1 MAVAPQTTLPSRSK
15 YGASISKP
23 FLGIRVVVFA
33 FLGVGP
39 HSVKYLA
46 EYGAEVIK
54 IEPQS
59 GDSLRNLI
67 INGRM
72 PIGPENYCW
81 ELTSRN
87 KKSISLN
94 LKDAKAQ
101 NILLDLVKEADVFIT
116 NMPFP
121 IRKKLKI
128 TAEDI
133 MPHNERIIYA
143 SLTGYGEV
151 GPDAD
156 RTAYDSMAWWARS
169 GLMDFVRPSNNSPV
183 AWSTPGMGDHPT
195 GMALYGAI
203 MTALYKRERTG
214 GGSEVSTSLM
224 SNGAWAN
231 GVFIQAALMDVEFPD
246 RPEPLPRHPFYDFY
260 TTKDEREFAL
270 GMINSRI
277 EWPKLADILDRKD
290 WIDRELFDF
299 ENPFDNADILRAEL
313 SDEFKNR
320 KLKEVDDLLRNSAV
334 TYGVLGRTT
343 DHREDSQFLET
354 ETLVPLEHESF
365 EDLYTVNSPFNI
377 VGENK
382 INFSRAPKIGEHTEQ
397 VLTEMGYERSDL
409 EELKSE
415 NSIYWPEKK
424 G

>member
-1 MAVAPQTTLPSRSK
+1 MNTKSDHLLEGIKVIDAASFIAGPSAATIMSD
-15 YGASISKP
+15 
-23 FLGIRVVVFA
+23 
-33 FLGVGP
+33 
-39 HSVKYLA
+39 
-46 EYGAEVIK
+46 YGAEVIK

-72 PIGPENYCW
+72 PIGPEDYCW

-94 LKDAKAQ
+94 LKDLKAQ

-128 TAEDI
+128 TAKDI

-203 MTALYKRERTG
+203 MTALFKRERTG
-214 GGSEVSTSLM
+214 KGSEVSTSLM

-290 WIDRELFDF
+290 WIDRGLFDF

-320 KLKEVDDLLRNSAV
+320 KLKEVDELLRNSAV

-365 EDLYTVNSPFNI
+365 ENLYTVNSPFHI
-377 VGENK
+377 VGEKK

-397 VLTEMGYERSDL
+397 VLAKMGYERSDL
-409 EELKSE
+409 EKLKNE

>member
-1 MAVAPQTTLPSRSK
+1 MNAKSDHLLEGIKVIDAASFIAGPSAATIMSD
-15 YGASISKP
+15 
-23 FLGIRVVVFA
+23 
-33 FLGVGP
+33 
-39 HSVKYLA
+39 
-46 EYGAEVIK
+46 YGAEVIK

-320 KLKEVDDLLRNSAV
+320 KLKEVDELLRNSAV

-409 EELKSE
+409 EELKNE

>member
-1 MAVAPQTTLPSRSK
+1 MEKENKDPLLKGLKVIDAASFIAGPSAATIMSD
-15 YGASISKP
+15 
-23 FLGIRVVVFA
+23 
-33 FLGVGP
+33 
-39 HSVKYLA
+39 
-46 EYGAEVIK
+46 YGAEVIK
-54 IEPQS
+54 IEPES

-67 INGRM
+67 SNGRM
-72 PIGPENYCW
+72 PEGPENYCW

-94 LKDAKAQ
+94 LKDQEAHK
-101 NILLDLVKEADVFIT
+101 ILINLVKEADVFIT

-121 IRKKLKI
+121 VRKKLNI
-128 TAEDI
+128 TVEDI
-133 MPHNERIIYA
+133 RPHNPSLIYA

-169 GLMDFVRPSNNSPV
+169 GLMDFVRPSNSHPV

-214 GGSEVSTSLM
+214 KGSEVSTSLM
-224 SNGAWAN
+224 ANGAWAN
-231 GVFIQAALMDVEFPD
+231 GVFIQAALMNIEFPE

-260 TTKDEREFAL
+260 STKDNREFAL

-277 EWPKLADILDRKD
+277 EWPKLISILNRTD
-290 WIDRELFDF
+290 WETRELFSFDD
-299 ENPFDNADILRAEL
+299 PFANADTIRTEL
-313 SDEFKNR
+313 SEEFKSRDLN
-320 KLKEVDDLLRNSAV
+320 VIDNLLRDSGV

-343 DHREDSQFLET
+343 DHAHDKQFLET

-365 EDLYTVNSPFNI
+365 ENLMTINSPFRI
-377 VGENK
+377 EEEEKVE
-382 INFSRAPKIGEHTEQ
+382 FSRAPKVGEHTKE
-397 VLTEMGYERSDL
+397 VLKAMGFKDIDL
-409 EELKSE
+409 EELK
-415 NSIYWPEKK
+415 NNKSIFWSDI
-424 G
+424 

>member
-1 MAVAPQTTLPSRSK
+1 MSIRSDHLLEGIKVIDAASFIAGPSAATIMSD
-15 YGASISKP
+15 
-23 FLGIRVVVFA
+23 
-33 FLGVGP
+33 
-39 HSVKYLA
+39 
-46 EYGAEVIK
+46 YGAEVIK

-67 INGRM
+67 VNGRM
-72 PIGPENYCW
+72 PEGSEDYCW

-94 LKDAKAQ
+94 LKDLKAQ
-101 NILLDLVKEADVFIT
+101 KILIDLVKEADVFIT

-121 IRKKLKI
+121 IRTKLKI

-133 MPHNERIIYA
+133 MPHNEKIIYA

-214 GGSEVSTSLM
+214 KGSEVSTSLM
-224 SNGAWAN
+224 ANGAWAN
-231 GVFIQAALMDVEFPD
+231 GVFIQAALMDVEFPE

-260 TTKDEREFAL
+260 TTKDKREFAL

-290 WIDRELFDF
+290 WIDRDLFDF
-299 ENPFDNADILRAEL
+299 GNPFENADLLRSEL
-313 SDEFKNR
+313 SDEFKIR
-320 KLKEVDDLLRNSAV
+320 SLKEIDELLRNSGV

-343 DHREDSQFLET
+343 DHREDLQFLET
-354 ETLVPLEHESF
+354 ETLVPLDHESF
-365 EDLYTVNSPFNI
+365 DKLYTVNSPFHI
-377 VGENK
+377 QGEKK
-382 INFSRAPKIGEHTEQ
+382 INFSRAPKIGEHTKQ
-397 VLTEMGYERSDL
+397 VLELLGYGESEL
-409 EELKSE
+409 EKLKKE
-415 NSIYWPEKK
+415 NSIYWPEK
-424 G
+424 

>member
-1 MAVAPQTTLPSRSK
+1 MEKENKDPLLKGLKVIDAASFIAGPSAATIMSD
-15 YGASISKP
+15 
-23 FLGIRVVVFA
+23 
-33 FLGVGP
+33 
-39 HSVKYLA
+39 
-46 EYGAEVIK
+46 YGAEVIK
-54 IEPQS
+54 IEPES

-67 INGRM
+67 SNGRM
-72 PIGPENYCW
+72 PEGPENYCW

-94 LKDAKAQ
+94 LKDQEAHK
-101 NILLDLVKEADVFIT
+101 ILINLVKEADVFIT

-121 IRKKLKI
+121 VRKKLNI
-128 TAEDI
+128 TVEDI
-133 MPHNERIIYA
+133 RPHNPSLIYA

-169 GLMDFVRPSNNSPV
+169 GLMDFVRPSNSHPV

-214 GGSEVSTSLM
+214 EGSEVSTSLM
-224 SNGAWAN
+224 ANGAWAN
-231 GVFIQAALMDVEFPD
+231 GVFIQAALMNIEFPE

-260 TTKDEREFAL
+260 ATKDNREFAL

-277 EWPKLADILDRKD
+277 EWPKLISILNRTD
-290 WIDRELFDF
+290 WETRGLFSFDD
-299 ENPFDNADILRAEL
+299 PFANADTIRTEL
-313 SDEFKNR
+313 SEEFKSRDLN
-320 KLKEVDDLLRNSAV
+320 VIDNLLRDSGV

-343 DHREDSQFLET
+343 DHAHDKQFLET

-365 EDLYTVNSPFNI
+365 KNLMTINSPFRI
-377 VGENK
+377 EEEEKVE
-382 INFSRAPKIGEHTEQ
+382 FSRAPKVGEHTKE
-397 VLTEMGYERSDL
+397 VLREMGFKDTDL
-409 EELKSE
+409 EELK
-415 NSIYWPEKK
+415 NNKSIFWSDI
-424 G
+424 

>member
-1 MAVAPQTTLPSRSK
+1 MSIRSDHLLEGIKVIDAASFIAGPSAATIMSD
-15 YGASISKP
+15 
-23 FLGIRVVVFA
+23 
-33 FLGVGP
+33 
-39 HSVKYLA
+39 
-46 EYGAEVIK
+46 YGAEVIK

-67 INGRM
+67 VNGRM
-72 PIGPENYCW
+72 PEGSENYCW

-94 LKDAKAQ
+94 LKDLKAQ
-101 NILLDLVKEADVFIT
+101 KILIDLVKEADVFIT

-121 IRKKLKI
+121 VRTKLKI

-133 MPHNERIIYA
+133 MPHNEKIIYA

-214 GGSEVSTSLM
+214 KGSEVSTSLM
-224 SNGAWAN
+224 ANGAWAN
-231 GVFIQAALMDVEFPD
+231 GVFIQAALMDVEFPE

-260 TTKDEREFAL
+260 ATKDEREFAL

-290 WIDRELFDF
+290 WIDRDLFDF
-299 ENPFDNADILRAEL
+299 GNPFENADLLRSEL
-313 SDEFKNR
+313 SDEFKIR
-320 KLKEVDDLLRNSAV
+320 SLKEIDELLRNSGV

-343 DHREDSQFLET
+343 DHREDLQFLET
-354 ETLVPLEHESF
+354 ETLVPLDHESF
-365 EDLYTVNSPFNI
+365 DKLYTVNSPFHI
-377 VGENK
+377 QGEKK
-382 INFSRAPKIGEHTEQ
+382 INFSRAPKIGEHTKQ
-397 VLTEMGYERSDL
+397 VLELLGYGESEL
-409 EELKSE
+409 EKLKKE
-415 NSIYWPEKK
+415 NSIYWPEK
-424 G
+424 

>member
-1 MAVAPQTTLPSRSK
+1 MEKENKDPLLKGLKVIDAASFIAGPSAATIMSD
-15 YGASISKP
+15 
-23 FLGIRVVVFA
+23 
-33 FLGVGP
+33 
-39 HSVKYLA
+39 
-46 EYGAEVIK
+46 YGAEVIK
-54 IEPQS
+54 IEPES

-67 INGRM
+67 SNGRM
-72 PIGPENYCW
+72 PEGPENYCW

-94 LKDAKAQ
+94 LKDQEAHK
-101 NILLDLVKEADVFIT
+101 ILINLVKEADVFIT

-121 IRKKLKI
+121 VRKKLNI
-128 TAEDI
+128 TVEDI
-133 MPHNERIIYA
+133 RPHNPSLIYA

-169 GLMDFVRPSNNSPV
+169 GLMDFVRPSNSHPV

-214 GGSEVSTSLM
+214 EGSEVSTSLM
-224 SNGAWAN
+224 ANGAWAN
-231 GVFIQAALMDVEFPD
+231 GVFIQAALMNIEFPE

-260 TTKDEREFAL
+260 STKDNREFAL

-277 EWPKLADILDRKD
+277 EWPKLISILNRTD
-290 WIDRELFDF
+290 WETRELFSFDD
-299 ENPFDNADILRAEL
+299 PFANADTIRTEL
-313 SDEFKNR
+313 SEEFKSRDLN
-320 KLKEVDDLLRNSAV
+320 VIDNLLRDSGV

-343 DHREDSQFLET
+343 DHAHDKQFLET

-365 EDLYTVNSPFNI
+365 ENLMTINSPFRI
-377 VGENK
+377 EEEEKVE
-382 INFSRAPKIGEHTEQ
+382 FSRAPKVGEHTKE
-397 VLTEMGYERSDL
+397 VLKEMGFKDTDL
-409 EELKSE
+409 EELK
-415 NSIYWPEKK
+415 NNKSICWSDI
-424 G
+424 

>member
-1 MAVAPQTTLPSRSK
+1 LSIRSDHLLEGIKVIDAASFIAGPSAATIMSD
-15 YGASISKP
+15 
-23 FLGIRVVVFA
+23 
-33 FLGVGP
+33 
-39 HSVKYLA
+39 
-46 EYGAEVIK
+46 YGAEVIK

-67 INGRM
+67 VNGRM
-72 PIGPENYCW
+72 PEGSEDYCW

-94 LKDAKAQ
+94 LKDLKAQ
-101 NILLDLVKEADVFIT
+101 KILIDLVKEADVFIT

-121 IRKKLKI
+121 IRTKLKI

-133 MPHNERIIYA
+133 MPHNEKIIYA

-214 GGSEVSTSLM
+214 KGSEVSTSLM
-224 SNGAWAN
+224 ANGAWAN
-231 GVFIQAALMDVEFPD
+231 GVFIQAALMDVEFPE

-290 WIDRELFDF
+290 WIDRDLFDF
-299 ENPFDNADILRAEL
+299 GNPFENADLLRSEL
-313 SDEFKNR
+313 SDEFKIR
-320 KLKEVDDLLRNSAV
+320 SLKEIDELLRNSGV

-343 DHREDSQFLET
+343 DHREDLQFLET
-354 ETLVPLEHESF
+354 ETLVPLDHESF
-365 EDLYTVNSPFNI
+365 DKLYTVNSPFHI
-377 VGENK
+377 QGEKK
-382 INFSRAPKIGEHTEQ
+382 INFSRAPKIGEHTKQ
-397 VLTEMGYERSDL
+397 VLELLGYGESEL
-409 EELKSE
+409 EKLKKE
-415 NSIYWPEKK
+415 NSIYWPEK
-424 G
+424 

>member
-1 MAVAPQTTLPSRSK
+1 MEKENKDPLLKGLKVIDAASFIAGPSAATIMSD
-15 YGASISKP
+15 
-23 FLGIRVVVFA
+23 
-33 FLGVGP
+33 
-39 HSVKYLA
+39 
-46 EYGAEVIK
+46 YGAEVIK
-54 IEPQS
+54 IEPES

-67 INGRM
+67 SNGRM
-72 PIGPENYCW
+72 PEGPENYCW

-94 LKDAKAQ
+94 LKDQEAHK
-101 NILLDLVKEADVFIT
+101 ILINLVKEADVFIT

-121 IRKKLKI
+121 VRKKLNI
-128 TAEDI
+128 TVEDI
-133 MPHNERIIYA
+133 RPHNPSLIYA

-169 GLMDFVRPSNNSPV
+169 GLMDFVRPSNSHPV

-214 GGSEVSTSLM
+214 EGSEVSTSLM
-224 SNGAWAN
+224 ANGAWAN
-231 GVFIQAALMDVEFPD
+231 GVFIQAALMNIEFPE

-260 TTKDEREFAL
+260 STKDNREFAL

-277 EWPKLADILDRKD
+277 EWPKLISILNRTD
-290 WIDRELFDF
+290 WETRELFSFDD
-299 ENPFDNADILRAEL
+299 PFANADTIRTEL
-313 SDEFKNR
+313 SEEFKSRDLSVIDN
-320 KLKEVDDLLRNSAV
+320 LLRDSGV

-343 DHREDSQFLET
+343 DHAHDKQFLET

-365 EDLYTVNSPFNI
+365 ENLMTINSPFRI
-377 VGENK
+377 EEEEKVE
-382 INFSRAPKIGEHTEQ
+382 FSRAPKVGEHTKE
-397 VLTEMGYERSDL
+397 VLKEMGFKDTDL
-409 EELKSE
+409 EELKK
-415 NSIYWPEKK
+415 NKSIFWSDIKEK
-424 G
+424 

>member
-1 MAVAPQTTLPSRSK
+1 LEKILEKENKDPLLKGLKVIDAASFIAGPSAATIMSD
-15 YGASISKP
+15 
-23 FLGIRVVVFA
+23 
-33 FLGVGP
+33 
-39 HSVKYLA
+39 
-46 EYGAEVIK
+46 YGAEVIK
-54 IEPQS
+54 IEPES

-67 INGRM
+67 SNGRM
-72 PIGPENYCW
+72 PEGPENYCW

-94 LKDAKAQ
+94 LKDQEAHK
-101 NILLDLVKEADVFIT
+101 ILINLVKEADVFIT

-121 IRKKLKI
+121 VRKKLNI
-128 TAEDI
+128 TVEDI
-133 MPHNERIIYA
+133 RPHNPSLIYA

-169 GLMDFVRPSNNSPV
+169 GLMDFVRPSNSHPV

-214 GGSEVSTSLM
+214 EGSEVSTSLM
-224 SNGAWAN
+224 ANGAWAN
-231 GVFIQAALMDVEFPD
+231 GVFIQAALMNIEFPE

-260 TTKDEREFAL
+260 STKDNREFAL

-277 EWPKLADILDRKD
+277 EWPKLISILNRTD
-290 WIDRELFDF
+290 WETRELFSFDD
-299 ENPFDNADILRAEL
+299 PFANADTIRTEL
-313 SDEFKNR
+313 SEEFKSRDLN
-320 KLKEVDDLLRNSAV
+320 VIDNLLRDSGV

-343 DHREDSQFLET
+343 DHAHDKQFLET

-365 EDLYTVNSPFNI
+365 ENLMTINSPFRI
-377 VGENK
+377 EEEEKVE
-382 INFSRAPKIGEHTEQ
+382 FSRAPKVGEHTKE
-397 VLTEMGYERSDL
+397 VLKEMGFKDTDL
-409 EELKSE
+409 EELK
-415 NSIYWPEKK
+415 NNKSIFWSDV
-424 G
+424 

>member
-1 MAVAPQTTLPSRSK
+1 MNTKSDHLLEGIKVIDAASFIAGPSAATIMSD
-15 YGASISKP
+15 
-23 FLGIRVVVFA
+23 
-33 FLGVGP
+33 
-39 HSVKYLA
+39 
-46 EYGAEVIK
+46 YGAEVIK

-133 MPHNERIIYA
+133 MPHNESIIYA

-214 GGSEVSTSLM
+214 EGSEVSTSLM

-320 KLKEVDDLLRNSAV
+320 KLEEVDELLRNSAV

-365 EDLYTVNSPFNI
+365 EKLYTVNSPFHI
-377 VGENK
+377 VGEKK

-397 VLTEMGYERSDL
+397 VLAEMGYERSDL

>member
-1 MAVAPQTTLPSRSK
+1 LNAKSDHLLEGIKVIDAASFIAGPSAATIMSD
-15 YGASISKP
+15 
-23 FLGIRVVVFA
+23 
-33 FLGVGP
+33 
-39 HSVKYLA
+39 
-46 EYGAEVIK
+46 YGAEVIK

-133 MPHNERIIYA
+133 MPHNERIVYA

-214 GGSEVSTSLM
+214 EGSEVSTSLM

-320 KLKEVDDLLRNSAV
+320 KLKEVDELLRNSAV

>member
-1 MAVAPQTTLPSRSK
+1 MSIRSDHLLEGIKVIDAASFIAGPSAATIMSD
-15 YGASISKP
+15 
-23 FLGIRVVVFA
+23 
-33 FLGVGP
+33 
-39 HSVKYLA
+39 
-46 EYGAEVIK
+46 YGAEVIK

-67 INGRM
+67 VNGRM
-72 PIGPENYCW
+72 PEGSEDYCW

-94 LKDAKAQ
+94 LKDLKAQ
-101 NILLDLVKEADVFIT
+101 KILIDLVKEADVFIT

-121 IRKKLKI
+121 IRTKLKI

-133 MPHNERIIYA
+133 MPHNEKIIYA

-214 GGSEVSTSLM
+214 KGSEVSTSLM
-224 SNGAWAN
+224 ANGAWAN
-231 GVFIQAALMDVEFPD
+231 GVFIQAALMDVEFPE

-260 TTKDEREFAL
+260 TTKDERKFAL

-290 WIDRELFDF
+290 WMDRDLFDF
-299 ENPFDNADILRAEL
+299 GNPFENADLLRSEL
-313 SDEFKNR
+313 SDEFKIR
-320 KLKEVDDLLRNSAV
+320 SLKEIDELLRNSGV

-343 DHREDSQFLET
+343 DHREDLQFLET
-354 ETLVPLEHESF
+354 ETLVPLDHESF
-365 EDLYTVNSPFNI
+365 NKLYTVNSPFHI
-377 VGENK
+377 QGEKK
-382 INFSRAPKIGEHTEQ
+382 INFSRAPKIGEHTKQ
-397 VLTEMGYERSDL
+397 VLELLGYGESEL
-409 EELKSE
+409 EKLKKE
-415 NSIYWPEKK
+415 NSIYWPEK
-424 G
+424 

>member
-1 MAVAPQTTLPSRSK
+1 MNAKSDHLLEGIKVIDAASFIAGPSAATIMSD
-15 YGASISKP
+15 
-23 FLGIRVVVFA
+23 
-33 FLGVGP
+33 
-39 HSVKYLA
+39 
-46 EYGAEVIK
+46 YGAEVIK

-203 MTALYKRERTG
+203 MTALYKREKTG

-320 KLKEVDDLLRNSAV
+320 KLKEVDELLRNSAV

>member
-1 MAVAPQTTLPSRSK
+1 MTIKSDHLLEGIKVIDAASFIAGPSAATIMSD
-15 YGASISKP
+15 
-23 FLGIRVVVFA
+23 
-33 FLGVGP
+33 
-39 HSVKYLA
+39 
-46 EYGAEVIK
+46 YGAEVIK

-67 INGRM
+67 VNGRM
-72 PIGPENYCW
+72 PEGSEDYCW

-94 LKDAKAQ
+94 LKDLKAQ
-101 NILLDLVKEADVFIT
+101 KILIDLVKEADVFIT
-116 NMPFP
+116 NMPFH
-121 IRKKLKI
+121 IRTKLKI

-133 MPHNERIIYA
+133 MPHNEKIIYA

-203 MTALYKRERTG
+203 MTALYKREKTG
-214 GGSEVSTSLM
+214 KGSEVSTSLM
-224 SNGAWAN
+224 ANGAWAN
-231 GVFIQAALMDVEFPD
+231 GVFIQAALMDVEFPE

-290 WIDRELFDF
+290 WIDRDLFDF
-299 ENPFDNADILRAEL
+299 GNPFENADLLRTEL
-313 SDEFKNR
+313 SNEFKIR
-320 KLKEVDDLLRNSAV
+320 SLKEIDELLRNSGV

-343 DHREDSQFLET
+343 DHREDLQFLET
-354 ETLVPLEHESF
+354 ETLVPLDHESF
-365 EDLYTVNSPFNI
+365 DKLYTVNSPFHI
-377 VGENK
+377 QGEKK
-382 INFSRAPKIGEHTEQ
+382 INFLRAPKIGEHTKQ
-397 VLTEMGYERSDL
+397 VLELLGYGESEL
-409 EELKSE
+409 EKLKKE
-415 NSIYWPEKK
+415 NSIYWPEK
-424 G
+424 

>member
-1 MAVAPQTTLPSRSK
+1 MSD
-15 YGASISKP
+15 
-23 FLGIRVVVFA
+23 
-33 FLGVGP
+33 
-39 HSVKYLA
+39 
-46 EYGAEVIK
+46 YGAEVIK

-231 GVFIQAALMDVEFPD
+231 GVFIQAALMDVEFP
-246 RPEPLPRHPFYDFY
+246 ETQHP
-260 TTKDEREFAL
+260 
-270 GMINSRI
+270 S
-277 EWPKLADILDRKD
+277 KL
-290 WIDRELFDF
+290 
-299 ENPFDNADILRAEL
+299 
-313 SDEFKNR
+313 
-320 KLKEVDDLLRNSAV
+320 
-334 TYGVLGRTT
+334 
-343 DHREDSQFLET
+343 LE
-354 ETLVPLEHESF
+354 
-365 EDLYTVNSPFNI
+365 
-377 VGENK
+377 
-382 INFSRAPKIGEHTEQ
+382 
-397 VLTEMGYERSDL
+397 
-409 EELKSE
+409 
-415 NSIYWPEKK
+415 
-424 G
+424 

>member
-1 MAVAPQTTLPSRSK
+1 MNTKSDHLLEGIKVIDAASFIAGPSAATIMSD
-15 YGASISKP
+15 
-23 FLGIRVVVFA
+23 
-33 FLGVGP
+33 
-39 HSVKYLA
+39 
-46 EYGAEVIK
+46 YGAEVIK

-214 GGSEVSTSLM
+214 EGSEVSTSLM

-320 KLKEVDDLLRNSAV
+320 KLKEVDELLRNSAV

-409 EELKSE
+409 EELKNE

>member
-1 MAVAPQTTLPSRSK
+1 LEKENKDPLLKGLKVIDAASFIAGPSAATIMSD
-15 YGASISKP
+15 
-23 FLGIRVVVFA
+23 
-33 FLGVGP
+33 
-39 HSVKYLA
+39 
-46 EYGAEVIK
+46 YGAEVIK
-54 IEPQS
+54 IEPES

-67 INGRM
+67 SNGRM
-72 PIGPENYCW
+72 PEGPENYCW

-94 LKDAKAQ
+94 LKDQEAHK
-101 NILLDLVKEADVFIT
+101 ILINLVKEADVFIT

-121 IRKKLKI
+121 VRKKLNI
-128 TAEDI
+128 TVEDI
-133 MPHNERIIYA
+133 RPHNPSLIYA

-169 GLMDFVRPSNNSPV
+169 GLMDFVRPSNSHPV

-214 GGSEVSTSLM
+214 EGSEVSTSLM
-224 SNGAWAN
+224 ANGAWAN
-231 GVFIQAALMDVEFPD
+231 GVFIQAALMNIEFPE

-260 TTKDEREFAL
+260 STKDNREFAL

-277 EWPKLADILDRKD
+277 EWPKLISILNRID
-290 WIDRELFDF
+290 WETRELFSFDD
-299 ENPFDNADILRAEL
+299 PFANADTIRTEL
-313 SDEFKNR
+313 SEEFKSRDLN
-320 KLKEVDDLLRNSAV
+320 VIDNLLRDSGV

-343 DHREDSQFLET
+343 DHAHDKQFLET

-365 EDLYTVNSPFNI
+365 ENLMTINSPFRI
-377 VGENK
+377 EEEEKVE
-382 INFSRAPKIGEHTEQ
+382 FSRAPKVGEHTKE
-397 VLTEMGYERSDL
+397 VLKEMGFKDTDL
-409 EELKSE
+409 EELK
-415 NSIYWPEKK
+415 NNKSIFWSDI
-424 G
+424 